1 VPRERYLTL
10 PAFYDLYDLMA
21 GAILTRKPVVCTYHG
36 ARREVCPI
44 MLGRKNG
51 AACVLT
57 WQFAGTNEQ
66 GDPVTGDWN
75 CLPLDEVSDVRV
87 HDGPW
92 YDGDSAPRPHAR
104 LDDVDLDAAHPDRPR
119 RKV

>member
-1 VPRERYLTL
+1 
-10 PAFYDLYDLMA
+10 MA
-21 GAILTRKPVVCTYHG
+21 GAILARRQVLCTHHG

-57 WQFAGTNEQ
+57 WQFAGTNEKGEPVQ
-66 GDPVTGDWN
+66 GGWK

-92 YDGDSAPRPHAR
+92 YAGDSPPRAQAW
-104 LDDVDLDAAHPDRPR
+104 LDDVDIDVAHADRPR
-119 RKV
+119 RRP